1 MMGTKEGATHM
12 ISESLSCPPLLGR
25 FVLMF
30 VTSKIGITKKIF
42 NHSLA
47 SQLGGGE
54 VLDPDPAYSSL

>member
-1 MMGTKEGATHM
+1 M

-30 VTSKIGITKKIF
+30 VTSKIGITKKLF
-42 NHSLA
+42 NHSSA
-47 SQLGGGE
+47 SQLGGGGG